1 MTRTLLFTLPF
12 LFAACATTVQ
22 VGSVAPDPDPAFIG
36 DTDMPTNE
44 VLIYR
49 PAGEV
54 GAATTVFTR
63 PAIMVNDNNVGDC
76 EVGKPLLIRLP
87 EGRWTVTAITATDQV
102 SQQVT
107 VDEFDTACFRCGATG
122 AFSPAPTLVP
132 VTRAVA
138 EAEGGI

>member
-1 MTRTLLFTLPF
+1 MTKSFLLTLPIA
-12 LFAACATTVQ
+12 LAACATTVQ
-22 VGSVAPDPDPAFIG
+22 VGPTGPDPDPPVIEG
-36 DTDMPTNE
+36 EMPTNE

-63 PAIMVNDNNVGDC
+63 PAIMINDNNVGDC
-76 EVGKPLLIRLP
+76 QVGKPLLVRLP
-87 EGRWTVTAITATDQV
+87 EGRWTVTAITANDQTAQTV
-102 SQQVT
+102 SVA
-107 VDEFDTACFRCGATG
+107 DFDTAYFRCGVTG
-122 AFSPAPTLVP
+122 AFSPTPTLVR